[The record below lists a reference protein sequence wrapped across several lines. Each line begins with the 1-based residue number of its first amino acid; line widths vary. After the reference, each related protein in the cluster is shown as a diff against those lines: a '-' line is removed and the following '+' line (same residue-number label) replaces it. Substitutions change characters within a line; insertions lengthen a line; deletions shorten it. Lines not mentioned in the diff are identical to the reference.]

1 MAGRC
6 TVCMHP
12 DRLAID
18 QALVS
23 GAKQADLV
31 SRYNLASKHCLSRHS
46 INHIPAALAKAQA
59 AAEVAE
65 GDNLLGLVLEHQATA
80 RRIAKDAEA
89 GGEKRTV
96 LLAVRELLRIVEL
109 QAKLAGQL
117 SDGPTVNVVL
127 APQWL
132 EVRNAMLVA
141 LAPFPDARTAVATRL
156 LELEAG
162 DS

>member
-65 GDNLLGLVLEHQATA
+65 GDNLLGLILEQQATA
-80 RRIAKDAEA
+80 RRIAKDAEQA
-89 GGEKRTV
+89 GEKRTA

-132 EVRNAMLVA
+132 EVRGAMLVA
-141 LAPFPDARTAVATRL
+141 LAPYPEARTAVATRL
-156 LELEAG
+156 LELEA

>member
-1 MAGRC
+1 MDKRC
-6 TVCMHP
+6 TVCAHEAR
-12 DRLAID
+12 DAINE
-18 QALVS
+18 ALVS
-23 GAKQADLV
+23 GTRQCELV
-31 SRYNLASKHCLSRHS
+31 ARYGLSKHAISRHS
-46 INHIPAALAKAQA
+46 LHHIPAKLAKAREA
-59 AAEVAE
+59 MEVAE
-65 GDNLLGLVLEHQATA
+65 ADNLLGLVLEHQATA

-89 GGEKRTV
+89 TGEKRTV

-141 LAPFPDARTAVATRL
+141 LSPYPEARTAVAARL